1 MTTVADVTAT
11 PASGLI
17 HIDALL
23 QQGPGWN
30 WVAPARNTLLYTFS
44 LADPHAAD
52 IGSIYTGATSAFNT
66 AQQAAAAQVLAR
78 VSQITGIGFQVTA
91 DGAAADIHFS
101 NADLRGGTTT
111 GFASTSWTYN
121 YTSGNVITSYTADA
135 WVYLD
140 NAEFAVSNAAPS
152 TGSTG
157 FEVLLHEVGHALGLK
172 HPFEGTVT
180 LPADD
185 DDTAHTLMSY
195 THDGGPHADYAPYD
209 VAALRFLY
217 GGDGLGGALGDGSA
231 GDWLTGTAAAERLQG
246 GPGDDRLDGGG
257 SIDTAVYVR
266 TRADYRVETG
276 VGSIAVQALA
286 GDEGIDQLS
295 SIERLAF
302 ADGGLA
308 FDLDGHAGTTA
319 RLLGLLFG
327 PAFVRN
333 EAAAGL
339 GLRLLDGGMTP
350 PALMQAALE
359 IRLGSG
365 FSHGALVDLLFDSL
379 FGAPP
384 DAAGRLFWVA
394 QLQGGVFN
402 DASLALAA
410 ASLDLNDQ
418 HIGLAGLL
426 ETGLGYG
433 F

>member
-11 PASGLI
+11 PRSGLN

-23 QQGPGWN
+23 EQGPGWN
-30 WVAPARNTLLYTFS
+30 WVAPARNTLRYTFS
-44 LADPHAAD
+44 LADPNASD
-52 IGSIYTGATSAFNT
+52 LGSNYTGAISAFNL
-66 AQQAAAAQVLAR
+66 AQQAAAVQVLER
-78 VSQITGIGFQVTA
+78 VSQITGINFQA
-91 DGAAADIHFS
+91 SPDAATADIHFS

-111 GFASTSWTYN
+111 GFASTRWSYN
-121 YTSGNVITSYTADA
+121 YTSDNVITSYSADA

-140 NAEFAVSNAAPS
+140 SVEFATSNAAPS
-152 TGSTG
+152 VGSTG

-172 HPFEGTVT
+172 HPFEGTVR
-180 LPADD
+180 LPTDD

-209 VAALRFLY
+209 VAALRFLF

-257 SIDTAVYVR
+257 GIDTAVYVR
-266 TRADYRVETG
+266 PRADYRVDTG
-276 VGSIAVQALA
+276 AGSLAVQALA
-286 GDEGIDQLS
+286 GDEGRDVLS
-295 SIERLAF
+295 GIERLAF
-302 ADGGLA
+302 ADRGLA

-327 PAFVRN
+327 PAAVHN

-339 GLRLLDGGMTP
+339 GLRLLDDGMTP
-350 PALMQAALE
+350 LALMQAALE

-365 FSHGALVDLLFDSL
+365 FSHGSLVDLLFDGL

-384 DAAGRLFWVA
+384 DADARTFWVG
-394 QLQGGVFN
+394 QLQGGAFS

-410 ASLDLNDQ
+410 AALDLNDQ
-418 HIGLAGLL
+418 HIGLAGLMDA
-426 ETGLGYG
+426 GLGYG